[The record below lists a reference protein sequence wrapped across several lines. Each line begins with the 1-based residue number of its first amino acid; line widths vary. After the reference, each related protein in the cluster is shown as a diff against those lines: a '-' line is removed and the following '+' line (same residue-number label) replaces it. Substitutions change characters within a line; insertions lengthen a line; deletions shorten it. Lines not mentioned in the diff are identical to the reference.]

1 MFEPGGDLKVGDV
14 ILVMSPISP
23 EETGRSGGGG
33 VYLRLILEKMDGSAW
48 CRSKLARVPCNKTVS
63 LGT

>member
-33 VYLRLILEKMDGSAW
+33 GVLETDPGKDG
-48 CRSKLARVPCNKTVS
+48 RVRVV
-63 LGT
+63 